1 MIDTAWIT
9 KKPRRGIQA
18 GICLVVLGVVD
29 VKDAPSKIFI
39 VHESASKTTQ
49 VALKSSGS
57 SQDIEQGRPLQIQ
70 QRSEVNLEHRQVSF
84 YLPNRDKREILYSE
98 IRARAVKTQGKSKL
112 LSGPQR
118 IVQIVTCCFRLRSN
132 VFLIV
137 AVKFRL
143 HVSVVYDPVWIV
155 ESCSWTGVLS

>member
-1 MIDTAWIT
+1 MIDTAWMT

-70 QRSEVNLEHRQVSF
+70 QRSEVNLEHRQVSPRF

-118 IVQIVTCCFRLRSN
+118 VVQIVTVVSGYVPMCFLLLPWS
-132 VFLIV
+132 F
-137 AVKFRL
+137 
-143 HVSVVYDPVWIV
+143 VY
-155 ESCSWTGVLS
+155 T